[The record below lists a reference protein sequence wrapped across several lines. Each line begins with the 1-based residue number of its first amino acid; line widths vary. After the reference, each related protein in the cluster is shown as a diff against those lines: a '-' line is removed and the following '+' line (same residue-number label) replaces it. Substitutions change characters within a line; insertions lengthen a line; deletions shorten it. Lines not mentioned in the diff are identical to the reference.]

1 MSFLLGCAQGKAKL
15 ARKRETAAFAASIC
29 ARLRLPADTSVG
41 RNAAEVAGFSVP
53 FLRLRSSPS
62 APFSRIC
69 VLTFRRHRTCKTL
82 ENFVSLCRKKRGYA
96 HRAHP
101 LFCVIEYQRL
111 TSILYVHMAPPAY
124 TYRKKSKYSRHSW
137 AYSRRSKPPFP
148 RFEVRPRR
156 HKARPKS

>member
-1 MSFLLGCAQGKAKL
+1 MSFLLGCAQCKAKL

-29 ARLRLPADTSVG
+29 ARLRVPADTSVG
-41 RNAAEVAGFSVP
+41 RKAAEVAGFSVP

-82 ENFVSLCRKKRGYA
+82 EIFVSLCRKKRGCA

-111 TSILYVHMAPPAY
+111 TSILYVYIAPPAY
-124 TYRKKSKYSRHSW
+124 TYRKNSKYSR
-137 AYSRRSKPPFP
+137 RNSKASCPGKSPYP
-148 RFEVRPRR
+148 RFKARLRR

>member
-29 ARLRLPADTSVG
+29 ARLRLPADTSVW
-41 RNAAEVAGFSVP
+41 RKAAEVAGFSAP

-62 APFSRIC
+62 AHFSRIC
-69 VLTFRRHRTCKTL
+69 VLTFRRHGTCKTL
-82 ENFVSLCRKKRGYA
+82 ENFVSLCREKRGYA
-96 HRAHP
+96 HRARP
-101 LFCVIEYQRL
+101 LFCIIEYQRL
-111 TSILYVHMAPPAY
+111 TGFQYVHIAPPAC
-124 TYRKKSKYSRHSW
+124 TYRKNSKYSRHSW
-137 AYSRRSKPPFP
+137 AYPRRSKFPFP